1 MNQVQA
7 KYKLV
12 GKSSLPKVSVLL
24 LLILFM
30 RPDVQAESYRSDL
43 KLSGKDSNV
52 PFVTQQRGQKKLVKG
67 TISDDTGELV
77 IGATIS
83 VKGTTEGVLSDIDGN
98 YEIECADNDVLLI
111 SYLGYTPQEIKVGSK
126 QVINVLLVSD
136 NVQLEEVQIIA
147 YGTQKKLT
155 VTGSVSSIDTKDLLK
170 SPTSSIGNMLAGS
183 VSGISTVQYSG
194 QPGAEDPEIFVRGI
208 ASLDGARS
216 QPLIL
221 VDGVERSFYRMDPN
235 EIENITVLKDASA
248 TAVFGVRGAN
258 GVILVTTRRG
268 KEGRTEIS
276 LSSSV
281 GISEAMR
288 LPETMGSYDH
298 ARYYNEMQLADNPGL
313 QPNELRF
320 SPYVLDMFR
329 TNADPIMFPNTD
341 WQKLLFKKNSLQTQH
356 NLNISGG
363 TKDVKFF
370 MSLGYLHQDGLLK
383 RFYESY
389 DPNYK
394 NNRYNYRANL
404 DINVT
409 KSTTLKLGLGG
420 RLESRREPKFADVNN
435 LWIQILRVQPFSSP
449 GFVDEKVVQIKNR
462 YIPMEMRNLFQQYYG
477 KGYTDFSQ
485 NTMNLDMDLTQK
497 LDFVTKGLSFN
508 IKGAYNTS
516 YTGSKSW
523 SGSMESYTPV
533 YKSTLTDPGLPID
546 DPGFDHTIVYQ
557 LEGTASALSSSED
570 WGTKAR
576 DWYVEASLRYDR
588 TFGDHKVGGLLLYN
602 MTKQYYPKANTDI
615 PKGYLGLV
623 GRATYAYKDRYLF
636 DFNAGYNGSENFA
649 PGKRY
654 GFFPAASIGWVV
666 SEEKFMKHV
675 DIINFLKLRAS
686 YGLVGNDIL
695 NEYKRFLYLPDSY
708 SASSGGY
715 YWGVNTPQ
723 AYPGAVELMLGN
735 PNVTWEKAAKQN
747 YGLDMNLLDQR
758 ISFSLDV
765 FYEKRKDI
773 LIQQNTVPGFVAADL
788 PAVNLGKVNN
798 RGYEISLGWNDKIGS
813 NFRYWLKGNVSFSRN
828 KIVFKD
834 EIPQNEPYM
843 YETGRSIGLNYGYVF
858 DRFFEPTDFNEDGST
873 IQGLPTQS
881 GSFKPGDILFKDLNN
896 DGVIDGDDKTYFGYG
911 ENPEYIFGLNVG
923 LEYKGFDFSM
933 NWTGATNV
941 SRLLDEDF
949 TRPFNTGDA
958 PLMKWMVEERWEEN
972 GQSAKFPRFTLVNR
986 MHNSQVSNFWVRD
999 ASYLRLKNVEV
1010 GYTVNADILK
1020 KLGIVKLRVFANGYN
1035 LLTLDHLGFIDP
1047 ESKIGNKN
1055 KYPNTRIYNFG
1066 VNVNF

>member
-268 KEGRTEIS
+268 KDGRTEIS

-449 GFVDEKVVQIKNR
+449 GFVDGKVVQIKNR

>member
-449 GFVDEKVVQIKNR
+449 GFVDGKVVQIKNR

-858 DRFFEPTDFNEDGST
+858 DRFFEPTDFNEGGST

-999 ASYLRLKNVEV
+999 ASYLRLKNVEI

>member
-449 GFVDEKVVQIKNR
+449 GFVDGKVVQIKNR

-588 TFGDHKVGGLLLYN
+588 TFGDYKVGGLLLYN

-999 ASYLRLKNVEV
+999 ASYLRLKNVEI

>member
-329 TNADPIMFPNTD
+329 TNADPIMFPNTN

-449 GFVDEKVVQIKNR
+449 GFVDGKVVQIKNR

-873 IQGLPTQS
+873 IQGIPTQS

>member
-111 SYLGYTPQEIKVGSK
+111 SYLGYTPQEIKVGNK

-136 NVQLEEVQIIA
+136 NVQLDEVQIIA

-449 GFVDEKVVQIKNR
+449 GFVDGKVVQIKNR

>member
-126 QVINVLLVSD
+126 KVINVLLVSD

-370 MSLGYLHQDGLLK
+370 ISLGYLHQDGLLK

-449 GFVDEKVVQIKNR
+449 GFVDGKVVQIKNR

-557 LEGTASALSSSED
+557 LEGAASALSSSEN

-666 SEEKFMKHV
+666 SEEKFMKPV

-788 PAVNLGKVNN
+788 PAVNLGKVHN

-813 NFRYWLKGNVSFSRN
+813 DFRYWLKGNVSFSRN

-873 IQGLPTQS
+873 IQGIPAQS

-911 ENPEYIFGLNVG
+911 ENPEYIFGLNAG
-923 LEYKGFDFSM
+923 FEYKGFDFSM

-958 PLMKWMVEERWEEN
+958 PLMKWMVEERWEEK